1 LDLFVAI
8 PMAVGL
14 GALHSLEP
22 GHGKG
27 VMTAYLISSR
37 ARPRDAV
44 FLGFTAAIS
53 HTLSILF
60 LAFVATSALQLW
72 LPEQVEAWLG
82 LISGAIITG
91 IGLRMVYLR
100 LNPPVE
106 SLGRIGSAAVETYV
120 CSHGHV
126 HHVSELAA
134 TGYGHQRHDHDHHVD
149 AHRHHGHHHDHAYH
163 HHACHRDDRTS
174 QHHVHHRDDRAHH
187 RHDHSGALA
196 AAATQERSLRRLLTV
211 GVLTGLIPCPSA
223 LVMLLAAISA
233 GQIIHGVGLV
243 AAFSLGGALS
253 LSLLG
258 ILLLKAEH
266 KVRRLKRRSFSEA
279 MATVSAG
286 IIVLIGFL
294 VTYESIVHLGLL
306 S

>member
-1 LDLFVAI
+1 MDLFVAI
-8 PMAVGL
+8 PMALGL

-37 ARPRDAV
+37 ARLRDAV
-44 FLGFTAAIS
+44 FLGFTSAVS

-60 LAFVATSALQLW
+60 LAFVATTALQFW
-72 LPEQVEAWLG
+72 MPEQIEAWLG
-82 LISGAIITG
+82 LVSGAVITG

-100 LNPPVE
+100 MNPPVV
-106 SLGRIGSAAVETYV
+106 SLGRIGTAADETYV
-120 CSHGHV
+120 CGHGHV
-126 HHVSELAA
+126 HHISELA
-134 TGYGHQRHDHDHHVD
+134 TEGGH
-149 AHRHHGHHHDHAYH
+149 AHRHSHTHSHGHSHGTAHAH
-163 HHACHRDDRTS
+163 G
-174 QHHVHHRDDRAHH
+174 
-187 RHDHSGALA
+187 HSGALA
-196 AAATQERSLRRLLTV
+196 AVATQERSARRLLTI

-233 GQIIHGVGLV
+233 DQITMGVGLV
-243 AAFSLGGALS
+243 VAFSIGGALA

-266 KVRRLKRRSFSEA
+266 KVRFLERRRFGEA

-294 VTYESIVHLGLL
+294 VTYESISSLGLL
-306 S
+306 T

>member
-1 LDLFVAI
+1 MDLFVAI
-8 PMAVGL
+8 PMALGL

-37 ARPRDAV
+37 ARLRDAV
-44 FLGFTAAIS
+44 FLGFTSAVS

-60 LAFVATSALQLW
+60 LAFVATTALQFW
-72 LPEQVEAWLG
+72 MPEQIEAWLG
-82 LISGAIITG
+82 LISGAVITG

-100 LNPPVE
+100 MNPPVV
-106 SLGRIGSAAVETYV
+106 SLGRIGSAAEDTYV
-120 CSHGHV
+120 CGHGHV
-126 HHVSELAA
+126 HHISELA
-134 TGYGHQRHDHDHHVD
+134 TEGGH
-149 AHRHHGHHHDHAYH
+149 AHGHGHSHGHSHSHAH
-163 HHACHRDDRTS
+163 SHSHGHSHA
-174 QHHVHHRDDRAHH
+174 
-187 RHDHSGALA
+187 HDHSGALA
-196 AAATQERSLRRLLTV
+196 VVATQERSAKRLLTI

-233 GQIIHGVGLV
+233 GQITMGVGLV
-243 AAFSLGGALS
+243 IAFSLGGALA

-266 KVRRLKRRSFSEA
+266 KVRFLERRRFGEA
-279 MATVSAG
+279 MATLSAG

-294 VTYESIVHLGLL
+294 VTYESISSLGLL

>member
-1 LDLFVAI
+1 
-8 PMAVGL
+8 MALGL

-37 ARPRDAV
+37 ARLRDAV
-44 FLGFTAAIS
+44 FLGFTSAIS

-60 LAFVATSALQLW
+60 LAFVTTTALQFW
-72 LPEQVEAWLG
+72 LPEQIEAWLG
-82 LISGAIITG
+82 LLSGAVITV
-91 IGLRMVYLR
+91 IGLRMVFLR
-100 LNPPVE
+100 LYPPVV
-106 SLGRIGSAAVETYV
+106 SLGRLGSDAQETYV

-126 HHVSELAA
+126 HHISELAVGNHGL
-134 TGYGHQRHDHDHHVD
+134 THDHSHDHHLHSH
-149 AHRHHGHHHDHAYH
+149 AHDHHTHDHHHGH
-163 HHACHRDDRTS
+163 
-174 QHHVHHRDDRAHH
+174 
-187 RHDHSGALA
+187 RHDSSGALA
-196 AAATQERSLRRLLTV
+196 VVATQERSIRRLLTI

-233 GQIIHGVGLV
+233 GQVSLGVGLV
-243 AAFSLGGALS
+243 VAFSIGGALA

-266 KVRRLKRRSFSEA
+266 KVRFLERRRFGEV
-279 MATVSAG
+279 MATLSAG

-294 VTYESIVHLGLL
+294 VTYESISKL
-306 S
+306 SLFG

>member
-1 LDLFVAI
+1 MELIVAI
-8 PMAVGL
+8 PMAFGL

-37 ARPRDAV
+37 ARLRDAI
-44 FLGFTAAIS
+44 FLGCASAFS

-60 LAFVATSALQLW
+60 LAFVATSAFQLW
-72 LPEQVEAWLG
+72 LPEQIEAWLG

-91 IGLRMVYLR
+91 IGMRMVYLR
-100 LNPPVE
+100 LSPPVV
-106 SLGRIGSAAVETYV
+106 SLGRIGVTSSNAYV
-120 CSHGHV
+120 CSHGHI
-126 HHVSELAA
+126 HHDHRWD
-134 TGYGHQRHDHDHHVD
+134 GHSHDHDHHHDD
-149 AHRHHGHHHDHAYH
+149 AHGGSVA
-163 HHACHRDDRTS
+163 AVVKQDRS
-174 QHHVHHRDDRAHH
+174 VK
-187 RHDHSGALA
+187 
-196 AAATQERSLRRLLTV
+196 RLLTI

-233 GQIIHGVGLV
+233 GQISLGIGLV
-243 AAFSLGGALS
+243 IAFSIGGAFA

-266 KVRRLKRRSFSEA
+266 KVRVLERQRFGEI
-279 MATVSAG
+279 MATLSAG

-294 VTYESIVHLGLL
+294 VTYQSIVSLGLL
-306 S
+306 K